1 MLTARHHRPLRSPA
15 HPVRTA
21 LAWTLPLALLLA
33 AAGFTRT
40 WHDAEAIQAHW
51 ASERLRS
58 PVAGELLIVALGDS
72 AMQGIGATGPEMT
85 LAGRTE
91 SHLET
96 TTGRSVIV
104 HNYASGG
111 ATVADILAT
120 QLPAASRE
128 DLPSADVVLVST
140 SNDLEQRTG
149 TERYAADLA
158 LLAGALDPRR
168 TVISDLPPEP
178 GRRAYQDVLERITD
192 AAGIGRADFAHA
204 VLQARRADIF
214 SWLPP
219 HLNDR
224 GYGIWFRAVEPV
236 LSRLHHPSDPPQAR
250 T

>member
-1 MLTARHHRPLRSPA
+1 MLTARHHRPLRSLA

-21 LAWTLPLALLLA
+21 LAWSLPLALLLGA
-33 AAGFTRT
+33 SGASRT

-58 PVAGELLIVALGDS
+58 PAAGEILVVALGDS
-72 AMQGIGATGPEMT
+72 AMQGIGATEPART

-91 SHLET
+91 TLLESA
-96 TTGRSVIV
+96 TGRSVIV

-111 ATVADILAT
+111 ATVADILAG
-120 QLPAASRE
+120 QLPAAGRE
-128 DLPSADVVLVST
+128 DLAGADVVLVST

-158 LLAGALDPRR
+158 VLARVLDPHR
-168 TVISDLPPEP
+168 TVVSDLPLEP

-192 AAGIGRADFAHA
+192 AAGIARADFAH
-204 VLQARRADIF
+204 VFLQARRPDIF

-224 GYGIWFRAVEPV
+224 GYGIWFRAFEPV
-236 LSRLHHPSDPPQAR
+236 LSELHQPSDPPQTR